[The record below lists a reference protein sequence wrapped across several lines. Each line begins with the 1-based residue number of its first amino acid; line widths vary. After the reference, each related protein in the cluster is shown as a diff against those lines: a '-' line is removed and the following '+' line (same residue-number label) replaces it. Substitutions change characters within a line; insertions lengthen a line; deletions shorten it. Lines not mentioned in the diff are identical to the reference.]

1 MLDRSILPPHAV
13 ARWAA
18 RTPDTVAVAH
28 VDGRGLTYAQL
39 HADAQAWAGA
49 LRGLGVEAGTHVATL
64 LPNGFLSHRT
74 LLALGWLRAV
84 EVPLNTAYVGAIL
97 RHALTLSEARFL
109 LTTSELLAQVQPLLT
124 ELPHLRTIVLLD
136 APAGDQAAIVGK
148 TTSETT
154 GRGGLPENSPE
165 AVVVGGDAFAAAAA
179 AQADGA
185 FDGPDVWDI
194 ASLLFTSGTTGPS
207 KAVITP
213 WGLALQMWSWVPDDT
228 IGPGEGIYNPL
239 PLFHNSGRSGFA
251 YAMNRGARFVI
262 RDRFSATTFWDDVRA
277 ADCRAAALVGP
288 MTALLWGASP
298 GPDDADNPLRSVIL
312 GPMIPEMEAFEK
324 RFGVRVATCYGQ
336 TEVGAPIV
344 SGWDHGPWEAT
355 GRARTSY
362 PWPEIRL
369 VDAHD
374 EPVGDGEVGELVV
387 RSAEPWALNLGYYNM
402 PEESMRAW
410 RNGWFHTGDM
420 FRRDAEG
427 WYTFFDRRKDVL
439 RRRGEN
445 ISSFEVERGV
455 GEHPAVVECVA
466 VGVPSGVGDDEVL
479 AAVIVNDPAF
489 QPSDLVTFLTGRMPA
504 FMIPRYVRVLDDF
517 PRNSTTG
524 RVRKD
529 ELRALVVDDRGWDRL
544 GGA

>member
-1 MLDRSILPPHAV
+1 MLDRAVLPPHAV

-18 RTPDTVAVAH
+18 QTPDAVAVAH

-39 HADAQAWAGA
+39 HADALTWAGA
-49 LRGLGVEAGTHVATL
+49 LRGLGVEAGSHVATL
-64 LPNGFLSHRT
+64 LPQGFYGHRT

-84 EVPLNTAYVGAIL
+84 EVPLNTAYVGDIL
-97 RHALTLSEARFL
+97 RHALSLSDAEFL
-109 LTTSELLAQVQPLLT
+109 LTTEAFLERIRPLLGV
-124 ELPHLRTIVLLD
+124 LPRLGTIVLVD
-136 APAGDQAAIVGK
+136 SVPDEAPAPLVGEEVTPARQPRLIGAADFAG
-148 TTSETT
+148 
-154 GRGGLPENSPE
+154 
-165 AVVVGGDAFAAAAA
+165 AVAAADAHT
-179 AQADGA
+179 
-185 FDGPDVWDI
+185 FDGPHVWDI

-228 IGPGEGIYNPL
+228 IGPGEGLFNPL
-239 PLFHNSGRSGFA
+239 PMFHNSGRSGFA
-251 YAMNRGARFVI
+251 YALAHGARFVI
-262 RDRFSATTFWDDVRA
+262 RDKFSATSFWDDVRGT
-277 ADCRAAALVGP
+277 DCRTAALVGP
-288 MTALLWGASP
+288 MTALIYGAP
-298 GPDDADNPLRSVIL
+298 PRADDADNPLRNVIL

-336 TEVGAPIV
+336 TEVGAPIA

-355 GRARTSY
+355 GRERTSY

-374 EPVGDGEVGELVV
+374 EPVPDGEVGELVV
-387 RSAEPWALNLGYYNM
+387 RSAEPWALNLGYYRM
-402 PEESMRAW
+402 PAESMEAW

-466 VGVPSGVGDDEVL
+466 VGVPSGLGDDEVL
-479 AAVIVNDPAF
+479 AAVLVNDPAF
-489 QPSDLVTFLTGRMPA
+489 EPASLVEFLDGRMPS

-529 ELRALVVDDRGWDRL
+529 ELRALVAEDRGWDRL
-544 GGA
+544 GG